1 MMFWLSG
8 VSEMGIILKFVS
20 LRGILMIVRYR
31 VVLEM
36 VWLIVSYSLV
46 MMNYMRLL
54 IVDVVL

>member
-1 MMFWLSG
+1 MLFVFG
-8 VSEMGIILKFVS
+8 LKVLDFGFVC